1 MQKVLLLVVLSVS
14 LLGCTHGLE
23 PISVQPGFS
32 GTVRFI
38 SAWPPPDSVHDIRVV
53 AFYHYPPQNIIG
65 DVLGGNAK
73 VYPPIGTSAPAF
85 FVDTLSYNFTLDSA
99 AVFQYVVVAM
109 QYGPNLLSDWKV
121 VGAYGYSHGVGSPKS
136 VTVKPNSFISG
147 IDIDVD
153 FKNTPPT
160 PGGASASTASK

>member
-1 MQKVLLLVVLSVS
+1 MQKSLVLLVLSFS
-14 LLGCTHGLE
+14 LSACTHGLE

-38 SAWPPPDSVHDIRVV
+38 SSWPPPDSIYDIRVV

-65 DVLGGNAK
+65 DVLSGNAR
-73 VYPPIGTSAPAF
+73 VYPSIGTSAPTF

-121 VGAYGYSHGVGSPKS
+121 VGAYGFSHGVGSPKA
-136 VTVKPNSFISG
+136 VVVKSNNFVNG